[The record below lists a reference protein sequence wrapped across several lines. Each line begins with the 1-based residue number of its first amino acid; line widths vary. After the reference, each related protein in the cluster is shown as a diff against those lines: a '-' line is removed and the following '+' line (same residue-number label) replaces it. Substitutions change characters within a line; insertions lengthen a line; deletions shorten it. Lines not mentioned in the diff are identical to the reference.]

1 MSGRVVLQDSQSAE
15 PDETGAPIGF
25 LETSKIQLGYLWETF
40 KEPNIHMPTLFILL
54 WQATPTSDK
63 AMFFFMT
70 NKLEFQPEFLGR
82 VQLVVAVATLAGV
95 AVYNSFLK
103 HVILKKMFLWTT
115 ILGTLLGLT
124 QVSSVCKTSRVVRFC
139 KRLDLFVKGYLCTTN
154 TGLSC
159 SSYC

>member
-1 MSGRVVLQDSQSAE
+1 MNCTEEALPNLPFYILECSE
-15 PDETGAPIGF
+15 WTFFWGAR
-25 LETSKIQLGYLWETF
+25 
-40 KEPNIHMPTLFILL
+40 
-54 WQATPTSDK
+54 
-63 AMFFFMT
+63 T

-139 KRLDLFVKGYLCTTN
+139 KRLDLSVKGYLCTTN

>member
-1 MSGRVVLQDSQSAE
+1 MNCTEEALPNLPFYILECSER
-15 PDETGAPIGF
+15 TF
-25 LETSKIQLGYLWETF
+25 LWGVR
-40 KEPNIHMPTLFILL
+40 
-54 WQATPTSDK
+54 
-63 AMFFFMT
+63 T

-103 HVILKKMFLWTT
+103 HVNLKKMFLWTT

-124 QVSSVCKTSRVVRFC
+124 QVSSFCKTSRVVRFC

-159 SSYC
+159 SSYCLLQA

>member
-1 MSGRVVLQDSQSAE
+1 MNFTEEAL
-15 PDETGAPIGF
+15 PNLPFYI
-25 LETSKIQLGYLWETF
+25 LECSERTF
-40 KEPNIHMPTLFILL
+40 FGGVR
-54 WQATPTSDK
+54 
-63 AMFFFMT
+63 T

-124 QVSSVCKTSRVVRFC
+124 QVSSVFKTSWVVRFC

-159 SSYC
+159 SSYCLLQA